1 MCSWLQLAGH
11 RSLAGRRSSRC
22 NSNSYGIAKFGVES
36 AFVITA
42 RRCSGQGVVMNLTV
56 TRADGKKPKRTMLPF
71 LVVLFLISYGLLTV
85 LVMEQ
90 DRTIDSQRS
99 LIHLLFKDNV
109 HLSAL
114 RGGKNLG
121 YAAGTT
127 THTQSS
133 QSQLSSS
140 QIPLIEVPSN
150 QVPSNQVPSNQV
162 PSNQVPS
169 NQASSN
175 RVPDDQVRSK
185 QVPSNQGAASQA
197 KTLANGKGQKTR
209 KAQKPLP
216 VTPPTEMTDPSD
228 TRRVSFS
235 I

>member
-11 RSLAGRRSSRC
+11 ISLAEHRSSHC
-22 NSNSYGIAKFGVES
+22 DSDSYEIPKFGVES
-36 AFVITA
+36 ALSWLSAVC
-42 RRCSGQGVVMNLTV
+42 RGQGVMMNLTV

-114 RGGKNLG
+114 RGGKSLG

-127 THTQSS
+127 THTQS
-133 QSQLSSS
+133 QLSSN

-150 QVPSNQVPSNQV
+150 QVPSNQVPSNQ
-162 PSNQVPS
+162 
-169 NQASSN
+169 ASSSH
-175 RVPDDQVRSK
+175 VPDDQVRSK